1 MHLKRKKALEKKKER
16 KPKRRKL
23 TKNVETKLEDSF
35 KNKKIKTM
43 INFDRM

>member
-23 TKNVETKLEDSF
+23 AKNVETKLEDSF
-35 KNKKIKTM
+35 
-43 INFDRM
+43 